1 VEPAAQSDSALCLY
15 GVVRARAFRGR
26 RAVEVP
32 GVSRIPYREI
42 EAVVRAVPFVE
53 LEVEQHALRE
63 HQRVVEST
71 MRRASVLPFPFGVV
85 FRDRRELIRFLEEQ
99 YLAID
104 EALSFVEGR
113 WEVRVHMGVR
123 GGEEAAPELRDLASH
138 VYAELRRLA
147 HAAQPMPP
155 DDGRIFSAAFLVART
170 AWVEFVERGED
181 LAAADARLTLDIT
194 GPWPPYDFVR
204 LVR

>member
-1 VEPAAQSDSALCLY
+1 
-15 GVVRARAFRGR
+15 
-26 RAVEVP
+26 
-32 GVSRIPYREI
+32 
-42 EAVVRAVPFVE
+42 
-53 LEVEQHALRE
+53 
-63 HQRVVEST
+63 
-71 MRRASVLPFPFGVV
+71 
-85 FRDRRELIRFLEEQ
+85 
-99 YLAID
+99 
-104 EALSFVEGR
+104 
-113 WEVRVHMGVR
+113 MGVR

-181 LAAADARLTLDIT
+181 LAAADPRLTLDIT